1 MATVPFTADDFRAMM
16 RHEGTTL
23 VEFWGAWC
31 APCLTFLPVFEA
43 ASEQHAGITFA
54 TVDTQT
60 EVTLA
65 AELGIS
71 GVPTVRAYRDGVQLM
86 DYAGPMTL
94 GMIASVISQI
104 GDLDMDEVVARAIAR
119 DPLPEIRPATSPD

>member
-1 MATVPFTADDFRAMM
+1 MTTTPLNADTFRSMLRAD
-16 RHEGTTL
+16 GITL

-43 ASEQHAGITFA
+43 ASDEHPHITFA
-54 TVDTQT
+54 TVDTQA

-71 GVPTVRAYRDGVQLM
+71 GVPVVRAYRDGIQLM
-86 DYAGPMTL
+86 DHAGPMTI
-94 GMIASVISQI
+94 GMIASVIKQI
-104 GDLDMDEVVARAIAR
+104 EELDMDEVVARAVAR
-119 DPLPEIRPATSPD
+119 EPLPQVRPTA

>member
-1 MATVPFTADDFRAMM
+1 MTTTPLTTDGFRAMLRSDGM
-16 RHEGTTL
+16 TL

-31 APCLTFLPVFEA
+31 APCVAFLPVFEA
-43 ASEQHAGITFA
+43 ASEEHPDVAFA
-54 TVDTQT
+54 TVDTQA

-86 DYAGPMTL
+86 DYAGPMTPD
-94 GMIASVISQI
+94 MIASVITQVRE
-104 GDLDMDEVVARAIAR
+104 LDMEAVIEKAIAR
-119 DPLPEIRPATSPD
+119 DPLPSIRPGARN

>member
-1 MATVPFTADDFRAMM
+1 MTTTPLTTEGFRSMLRSDGM
-16 RHEGTTL
+16 TL

-43 ASEQHAGITFA
+43 ASEAHPDITFA
-54 TVDTQT
+54 TVDTQA

-86 DYAGPMTL
+86 DYAGPMTPE
-94 GMIASVISQI
+94 MIASVITQLRE
-104 GDLDMDEVVARAIAR
+104 LDIEAVIATAIAR
-119 DPLPEIRPATSPD
+119 EPLPTIRPIS